1 MLTTLNVRNIVLIE
15 HLDLEFSGGLSV
27 LTGETGAGK
36 SILLDALGLSIG
48 ARAEAGLVRAQ
59 EQRASVTATFDVNK
73 SHPARALLDEND
85 IADEDEIILRR
96 TLSVDG
102 RSRAYINDQPVSVGL
117 MRQLGEQLLEVHGQ
131 FDDRGLMD
139 RRTHRAALDEFGG
152 LGDLA
157 DETRTA
163 FNTWQMK
170 ERALADAMA
179 SSERIAE
186 ETAELERAIEELS
199 TLAVVPGEERELAA
213 KRTLLMNAEQ
223 LIDAVDGAMTELDG
237 TDVVSGHLRNAARLL
252 ERVAASA
259 AGRLDGALG
268 AVQRAHVE
276 VEEALHELQ
285 LAAADFERGDEDL
298 SSIEDRLFGIRD
310 AARKFGV
317 EVDELPNRL
326 SGLEARLAEIADGG
340 SSISALRDSA
350 QTSRAEYVSKAE
362 ALNKGRLEAAAR
374 LDTAVMKELPPL
386 KLERAL
392 FETQVVALS
401 EEEWGADG
409 IDRVEFMVATNPGA
423 APGPLGKIASG
434 GELSRFML
442 ALKIAL
448 VGVGT
453 AGTLIFDEVDS
464 GVGGATADA
473 VGERLERLGA
483 EKQILVVTHSP
494 QVAARGDDHLKVEK
508 QSEAEMAATL
518 VSRLQDEDRREKV
531 ARMLSGQAITDEA
544 RGAADRLMQRESA

>member
-48 ARAEAGLVRAQ
+48 ARAEAGMVRAQ

-73 SHPARALLDEND
+73 SHPARAFLGEND

-96 TLSVDG
+96 TLSADG

-139 RRTHRAALDEFGG
+139 RRTHRAALDEFGR
-152 LGDLA
+152 LGGLA

-163 FNTWQMK
+163 FSMWQMK

-179 SSERIAE
+179 SSERKAE
-186 ETAELERAIEELS
+186 ETAELQRAIEELS
-199 TLAVVPGEERELAA
+199 TLAVVSGEERELAA
-213 KRTLLMNAEQ
+213 KRTLLMNAAQ

-237 TDVVSGHLRNAARLL
+237 TDGVSGHLRNAARLL

-285 LAAADFERGDEDL
+285 LAAADFECGDEDL

-310 AARKFGV
+310 VARKFGV

-340 SSISALRDSA
+340 SSISALRDGA
-350 QTSRAEYVSKAE
+350 QTSRAEYVRKAE

-374 LDTAVMKELPPL
+374 LDTAVIKELPPL

-401 EEEWGADG
+401 EENWGADG

-518 VSRLQDEDRREKV
+518 VSRLQDEDRREEV

>member
-73 SHPARALLDEND
+73 SHPARTFLGEND

-96 TLSVDG
+96 TLSADG

-518 VSRLQDEDRREKV
+518 VSRLQDEDRREEV

>member
-48 ARAEAGLVRAQ
+48 ARAEAGMVRAQ

-73 SHPARALLDEND
+73 SHPARAFLGEND

-96 TLSVDG
+96 TLSADG

-131 FDDRGLMD
+131 FDGRGLMD
-139 RRTHRAALDEFGG
+139 RRTHRAALDEFGR
-152 LGDLA
+152 LGGLA

-163 FNTWQMK
+163 FSMWQMK

-179 SSERIAE
+179 SSERKAD
-186 ETAELERAIEELS
+186 ETAELQRAIEELS
-199 TLAVVPGEERELAA
+199 TLAVVSGEERELAA
-213 KRTLLMNAEQ
+213 KRTLLMNAAQ

-237 TDVVSGHLRNAARLL
+237 TDTVSGHLRNAARLL

-285 LAAADFERGDEDL
+285 LAAADFECGDEDL

-310 AARKFGV
+310 VARKFGV
-317 EVDELPNRL
+317 GVDELPNRL

-374 LDTAVMKELPPL
+374 LDTAVIKELPPL

-518 VSRLQDEDRREKV
+518 VSRLQDEDRREEV

>member
-73 SHPARALLDEND
+73 SHPARTFLGEND

-96 TLSVDG
+96 TLSADG

-401 EEEWGADG
+401 EEDWGADG

-518 VSRLQDEDRREKV
+518 VSRLQDEDRREEV

>member
-73 SHPARALLDEND
+73 IHPARAFLDEND

-96 TLSVDG
+96 TLSADG

-139 RRTHRAALDEFGG
+139 RRTHRVALDEFGG

-157 DETRTA
+157 DETRSA
-163 FNTWQMK
+163 FSTWQMK

-199 TLAVVPGEERELAA
+199 TLAVVSGEERELAA

-223 LIDAVDGAMTELDG
+223 LIDAVDRAMTELDG

-259 AGRLDGALG
+259 AGRLNGALA

-285 LAAADFERGDEDL
+285 LAAANFERGDEDL

-374 LDTAVMKELPPL
+374 LDTTVMKELPPL

-401 EEEWGADG
+401 EEDWGANG

-518 VSRLQDEDRREKV
+518 VSRLQDEDRREEV

>member
-48 ARAEAGLVRAQ
+48 ARAEAGMVRAQ

-73 SHPARALLDEND
+73 SHPARAFLGEND

-96 TLSVDG
+96 TLSADG

-163 FNTWQMK
+163 FNKWQMK

-237 TDVVSGHLRNAARLL
+237 TDAVSGHLRNAARLL
-252 ERVAASA
+252 ERLAASA
-259 AGRLDGALG
+259 AGRLDCALG
-268 AVQRAHVE
+268 AIQRAHVE

-298 SSIEDRLFGIRD
+298 SSIEDRLFEIRD

-317 EVDELPNRL
+317 EVNELPNRL
-326 SGLEARLAEIADGG
+326 SG
-340 SSISALRDSA
+340 
-350 QTSRAEYVSKAE
+350 
-362 ALNKGRLEAAAR
+362 
-374 LDTAVMKELPPL
+374 
-386 KLERAL
+386 
-392 FETQVVALS
+392 
-401 EEEWGADG
+401 
-409 IDRVEFMVATNPGA
+409 
-423 APGPLGKIASG
+423 
-434 GELSRFML
+434 
-442 ALKIAL
+442 
-448 VGVGT
+448 
-453 AGTLIFDEVDS
+453 
-464 GVGGATADA
+464 
-473 VGERLERLGA
+473 
-483 EKQILVVTHSP
+483 
-494 QVAARGDDHLKVEK
+494 
-508 QSEAEMAATL
+508 
-518 VSRLQDEDRREKV
+518 
-531 ARMLSGQAITDEA
+531 
-544 RGAADRLMQRESA
+544 

>member
-48 ARAEAGLVRAQ
+48 ARAEAGMVRAQ

-73 SHPARALLDEND
+73 SHPARAFLGEND

-96 TLSVDG
+96 TLSADG

-139 RRTHRAALDEFGG
+139 RRTHRAALDEFGR
-152 LGDLA
+152 LGGLA

-163 FNTWQMK
+163 FSMWQMK

-179 SSERIAE
+179 SSERKAD
-186 ETAELERAIEELS
+186 ETAELQRAIEELS
-199 TLAVVPGEERELAA
+199 TLAVVSGEERELAA
-213 KRTLLMNAEQ
+213 KRTLLMNAAQ

-237 TDVVSGHLRNAARLL
+237 TDGVSGHLRNAARLL

-298 SSIEDRLFGIRD
+298 SSIEDRLFGI
-310 AARKFGV
+310 
-317 EVDELPNRL
+317 
-326 SGLEARLAEIADGG
+326 
-340 SSISALRDSA
+340 
-350 QTSRAEYVSKAE
+350 
-362 ALNKGRLEAAAR
+362 
-374 LDTAVMKELPPL
+374 
-386 KLERAL
+386 
-392 FETQVVALS
+392 
-401 EEEWGADG
+401 
-409 IDRVEFMVATNPGA
+409 
-423 APGPLGKIASG
+423 
-434 GELSRFML
+434 
-442 ALKIAL
+442 
-448 VGVGT
+448 
-453 AGTLIFDEVDS
+453 
-464 GVGGATADA
+464 
-473 VGERLERLGA
+473 
-483 EKQILVVTHSP
+483 VTRRENS
-494 QVAARGDDHLKVEK
+494 
-508 QSEAEMAATL
+508 
-518 VSRLQDEDRREKV
+518 VSRWMNCRTVFPASKHDSPRSPMGAVRFRRCGIV
-531 ARMLSGQAITDEA
+531 LRRRAPSM
-544 RGAADRLMQRESA
+544 